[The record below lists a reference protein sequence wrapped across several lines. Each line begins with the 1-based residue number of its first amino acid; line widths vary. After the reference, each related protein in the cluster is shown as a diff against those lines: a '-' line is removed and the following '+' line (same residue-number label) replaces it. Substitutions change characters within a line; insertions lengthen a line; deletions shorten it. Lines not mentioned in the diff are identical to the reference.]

1 MKSLDLVR
9 NYFDREAA
17 RFDAIYE
24 ERKPLHQR
32 LVDRLFRRVVL
43 ERFRLVCNLAPLPG
57 PWNVLD
63 VGCGSG
69 RYGIALARAGASS
82 VTGVDVS
89 TSMLDLARED
99 AARAR
104 VEDRCR
110 FIASSFLGFVPEE
123 RFDVV
128 IAMGYF
134 DYLGEPLS
142 DLRKMIE
149 VGRGRVFASFPKRWE
164 FRVPTRKLRI
174 LLSGGFVRF
183 YSRRQISELFAGA
196 GVPAD
201 RLTLIDLGRDWIA
214 CARLA

>member
-17 RFDAIYE
+17 RFDLIYE
-24 ERKPLHQR
+24 EQKPLHQR
-32 LVDRLFRRVVL
+32 LVDRLLRRVVV

-63 VGCGSG
+63 VGCGSA
-69 RYGIALARAGASS
+69 RYAIALARAGASR

-89 TSMLDLARED
+89 TSMLDLARQE
-99 AARAR
+99 AARAH

-110 FIASSFLGFVPEE
+110 FIASSFMGFVPEE
-123 RFDVV
+123 KFDVV
-128 IAMGYF
+128 VAMGYF

-164 FRVPTRKLRI
+164 FRAPIRKLRF
-174 LLSGGFVRF
+174 LFSRGFVRF
-183 YSRRQISELFAGA
+183 YSRRQVNELFAGA
-196 GVPAD
+196 GVPAE
-201 RLTLIDLGRDWIA
+201 RLSLIDLGRDWIA
-214 CARLA
+214 CARVA